1 MSVAA
6 CCAVSG
12 YAVLATS
19 WDIRQRRIPNWLS
32 GIFLLASLPAA
43 VLEDGIGL
51 VACGQGFAIGAGVMF
66 IPFLLGA
73 VGGGDLKFVAVAGA
87 WLGPRIGLNALLLGT
102 VLGLFAALGSAAAAG
117 RFGEA
122 LSGAARLVWLAAA
135 GLSLTQLPPSDRAA
149 SRMAP
154 IPYAAPLAAG
164 VVGAVLL
171 AHMNKLLI

>member
-1 MSVAA
+1 MSILT
-6 CCAVSG
+6 CCAVSL
-12 YAVLATS
+12 YAVLATC

-32 GIFLLASLPAA
+32 GAFLIAALPAA
-43 VLEDGIGL
+43 ALENGIGL
-51 VACGQGFAIGAGVMF
+51 LAAGQGFVLGAAVLF
-66 IPFLLGA
+66 VPFVLGA
-73 VGGGDLKFVAVAGA
+73 VGAGDLKFVAVAGA
-87 WLGPRIGLNALLLGT
+87 WLGPRVGLNALLLGT
-102 VLGLFAALGSAAAAG
+102 VLGLFAALGAAAAAG

-135 GLSLTQLPPSDRAA
+135 GLSLTQLPPADRQAGH
-149 SRMAP
+149 MAP